1 MDWVTRILEGIG
13 LLWLIYHG
21 IGATWRAMGW

>member
-1 MDWVTRILEGIG
+1 MDWAGILEGIG
-13 LLWLIYHG
+13 LLWLIYKC